1 MKQDMKEQLLTKKPI
16 DLLFQLSIPAV
27 IGMIVIGLYPLMDG
41 IFAGKIIGQKA
52 MTACGVA
59 MPLTFFNSGVST
71 LLGVGSASVL
81 SRAIGKGDQ
90 RTVDK
95 IMGNLIFWVILFS
108 VIIALGGILFAPHFL
123 DMVGATGEIKA
134 YGIRYLRVIFI
145 GSLFVNFTQSA
156 NMVMRGEGLMKKAM
170 MIMGLGALLNIIL
183 DPILM
188 TVMGEYAIEGAAL
201 ATVIAQFV
209 QTVITLHYF
218 LKKSKVVKIHKIKSD
233 SEIKKE
239 MFGVG
244 SSAMMM
250 QILFMI
256 QQTMLYKMA
265 FKYGGDSNGILMAAS
280 LRMYAFSFI
289 PLWGMSQ
296 GLQPVVGTNFGA
308 KQYHR
313 VREAMKVFS
322 IGGLILAA
330 IFWILSLLFSSQI
343 LSLFGVES
351 NIISQGV
358 GNFRLFYSVFIL
370 YGVMVMS
377 ITFFQSIGNGKKA
390 GIIVMLRQ
398 LILFVPAMIILPMIF
413 GVKAVW
419 FTQPLLDF
427 IMIVVGLCMML
438 GELKK
443 MSNTVIKA

>member
-1 MKQDMKEQLLTKKPI
+1 MKQDMKEQLLTKRPI
-16 DLLFQLSIPAV
+16 DLLFQLSVPAV

-41 IFAGKIIGQKA
+41 IFSGKIIGQTA

-71 LLGVGSASVL
+71 LIGVGSASVL

-90 RTVDK
+90 KTADK

-108 VIIALGGILFAPHFL
+108 AIITIGGILLAPHFL
-123 DMVGATGEIKA
+123 SMVGATGEIKA

-188 TVMGEYAIEGAAL
+188 TVMGKYAIEGAAL
-201 ATVIAQFV
+201 ATITAQFI
-209 QTVITLHYF
+209 QAVITLNYF
-218 LKKSKVVKIHKIKSD
+218 LKKSKVVKIHKIQPD
-233 SEIKKE
+233 EEVKKE
-239 MFGVG
+239 MFSVG

-250 QILFMI
+250 QLLFMI
-256 QQTMLYKMA
+256 QQTMLYKMS
-265 FKYGGDSNGILMAAS
+265 FKYGGDTNGILMAAS
-280 LRMYAFSFI
+280 LRVYAFSFI

-308 KQYHR
+308 KQFDR
-313 VREAMKVFS
+313 VRQAMKVFS
-322 IGGLILAA
+322 IGGLVLAA
-330 IFWILSLLFSSQI
+330 IFWLPSLLFSSRI
-343 LSLFGVES
+343 LSLFGVEAD
-351 NIISQGV
+351 IISQGV
-358 GNFRLFYSVFIL
+358 GNFRLFYCVFIL
-370 YGVMVMS
+370 YGVMVMT

-398 LILFVPAMIILPMIF
+398 LFLFVPAMIFLPKVF

-419 FTQPLLDF
+419 FTQPLVDF
-427 IMIVVGLCMML
+427 IMIIVGIFMML
-438 GELKK
+438 SELNK
-443 MSNTVIKA
+443 MGKDKA

>member
-123 DMVGATGEIKA
+123 DMGGATGEIKA

-330 IFWILSLLFSSQI
+330 IFWIPSLLFSSQI

>member
-330 IFWILSLLFSSQI
+330 IFWIPSLLFSSQI

-377 ITFFQSIGNGKKA
+377 VTFFQSIGNGKKA

>member
-59 MPLTFFNSGVST
+59 MPLTFFDSGVST

-330 IFWILSLLFSSQI
+330 IFWIPSLLFSSQI

>member
-1 MKQDMKEQLLTKKPI
+1 MKQDMKEQLLTKRPI
-16 DLLFQLSIPAV
+16 DLLFQLSVPAV

-41 IFAGKIIGQKA
+41 IFAGKIIGQTA

-90 RTVDK
+90 KTADK

-108 VIIALGGILFAPHFL
+108 AIITVGGIFLAPHFL
-123 DMVGATGEIKA
+123 SMVGATGEIKA

-188 TVMGEYAIEGAAL
+188 TVMGKYAIEGAAL
-201 ATVIAQFV
+201 ATITAQFI
-209 QTVITLHYF
+209 QAVITLNYF
-218 LKKSKVVKIHKIKSD
+218 LKKSKVVKSHKIQPD
-233 SEIKKE
+233 EEVKKE
-239 MFGVG
+239 MFSVG

-250 QILFMI
+250 QLLFMI
-256 QQTMLYKMA
+256 QQTMLYKMS
-265 FKYGGDSNGILMAAS
+265 FKYGGDTNGILMAAS
-280 LRMYAFSFI
+280 LRIYAFSFI

-308 KQYHR
+308 KQFDR
-313 VREAMKVFS
+313 VRQAMKVFS
-322 IGGLILAA
+322 IGGLVLAA
-330 IFWILSLLFSSQI
+330 IFWLPSLLFSSRI
-343 LSLFGVES
+343 LSLFGVEAD
-351 NIISQGV
+351 IISQGV

-370 YGVMVMS
+370 YGVMVMTV
-377 ITFFQSIGNGKKA
+377 TFFQSIGNGKKA

-398 LILFVPAMIILPMIF
+398 LFLFVPAMIFLPKVF

-419 FTQPLLDF
+419 FTQPLVDF
-427 IMIVVGLCMML
+427 IMIIVGIFMML
-438 GELKK
+438 SELNK
-443 MSNTVIKA
+443 MGKDKA